1 MITDGFVFL
10 GVLLALAGG
19 IVYVT
24 QRRESRV
31 LKYVPGFVLL
41 YLGAAALNTFGVF
54 GDSKSI
60 ETTGTAVKDAL
71 LPAMIFL
78 LLFKCDL
85 RKIIKLGPKLL
96 LTFFVTALSI
106 VMGFVVAYLVL
117 SSSLHPEANKAL
129 GALAASWTG
138 GSANMVAVQGIVHA
152 PENIFGYVLIVDTVL
167 YSLWLLL
174 MFGSAG
180 FSERFNRWTRAET
193 THLNT
198 DGGDSAAA
206 ETGRPIDLASIT
218 TLIGFSIFLSAIATW
233 AGNVLPELGEVVNA
247 TTWAILIVSV
257 LGLVVAS
264 TSLGRT
270 AGSSEIATVMLYII
284 IGIIAAGS
292 DFSSLTEAPLYLVAG
307 AIVLLVHLA
316 VMIVYAKLARAELF
330 SLAVAS
336 TANIGGVA
344 SAPVVASAF
353 NRQLVPVGVLFALIG
368 AFMGTFVGLT
378 TVELLAAL

>member
-1 MITDGFVFL
+1 
-10 GVLLALAGG
+10 
-19 IVYVT
+19 VT

-31 LKYVPGFVLL
+31 FKYVPGFVLL

-117 SSSLHPEANKAL
+117 NSALHPEANKAL

-198 DGGDSAAA
+198 DGTDSAAA
-206 ETGRPIDLASIT
+206 EAGRPIDLASIT

-270 AGSSEIATVMLYII
+270 AGSSEIATVMLYIV

-292 DFSSLTEAPLYLVAG
+292 DFTSLTEAPLYLVAG

>member
-1 MITDGFVFL
+1 MITDGFHYL

-24 QRRESRV
+24 QRRDYRV
-31 LKYVPGFVLL
+31 FKYVPGFVLL
-41 YLGAAALNTFGVF
+41 YFGAAALNTVGVF

-60 ETTGTAVKDAL
+60 DSAGTAVKDAL

-85 RKIIKLGPKLL
+85 RKIVKLGPKLL

-106 VMGFVVAYLVL
+106 VLGFVVAYLTL
-117 SSSLHPEANKAL
+117 KSALHPEAGKAL

-193 THLNT
+193 THLDAQAT
-198 DGGDSAAA
+198 A
-206 ETGRPIDLASIT
+206 EQEQRPIDLASIM
-218 TLIGFSIFLSAIATW
+218 TLIGFSLALSAAAGW
-233 AGNVLPELGEVVNA
+233 AGSVLPELGEVVNA
-247 TTWAILIVSV
+247 TTWAILIVSI

-264 TSLGRT
+264 TPLGRT
-270 AGSSEIATVMLYII
+270 AGSSEIATVMLYVV
-284 IGIIAAGS
+284 IGIIASGS
-292 DFSSLTEAPLYLVAG
+292 DFSSLAEAPLYLFAG
-307 AIVLLVHLA
+307 AVVLLVHLV
-316 VMIVYAKLARAELF
+316 VMVVYAKLARAELF

-353 NRQLVPVGVLFALIG
+353 NRQLVPVGVLFALLG

-378 TVELLAAL
+378 TVELLSAL